1 MAEQRD
7 RDDVVLEY
15 PNRDKASSK
24 ATKAIVVLLLI
35 VTAVLMAIVTIGG
48 WEKLQGA
55 KALQVAYILLFLIVA
70 FFIAR
75 WRSGLLP
82 VAAALAI
89 ILLIFAAVSGPEW
102 FARDKDG
109 FADTALPATILGL
122 LTLIIVP
129 VQILLIAFSMS
140 GFRQNWQ
147 TEVERRV
154 GDKRRGRQDEGDR
167 DRDDRQ
173 TGGAAAAPA

>member
-1 MAEQRD
+1 MAKN
-7 RDDVVLEY
+7 DDVVLEY

-24 ATKAIVVLLLI
+24 ATKAVVVLLLL
-35 VTAVLMAIVTIGG
+35 VSVGLMLVVTIGG

-55 KALQVAYILLFLIVA
+55 KPIQVGYIALYLICAFYIF
-70 FFIAR
+70 R

-102 FARDKDG
+102 FARDKEG
-109 FADTALPATILGL
+109 FDQPSLDAGILGVFTL
-122 LTLIIVP
+122 LIVP
-129 VQILLIAFSMS
+129 VQVLLIAFAMN

-147 TEVERRV
+147 TEVERRP
-154 GDKRRGRQDEGDR
+154 E
-167 DRDDRQ
+167 DRDDDRRQ
-173 TGGAAAAPA
+173 SGGAVAAPA

>member
-1 MAEQRD
+1 MAEQQ
-7 RDDVVLEY
+7 RDDVVIDY

-24 ATKAIVVLLLI
+24 ATKAVVVLLLLVTAGLMTI
-35 VTAVLMAIVTIGG
+35 VTVGG

-55 KALQVAYILLFLIVA
+55 KVVQVAYIILFLICA
-70 FFIAR
+70 FYIAR

-109 FADTALPATILGL
+109 FDQPALDANILGL
-122 LTLIIVP
+122 VTLIIVP
-129 VQILLIAFSMS
+129 VQVLLIAFAMS

-147 TEVERRV
+147 VEVERRA
-154 GDKRRGRQDEGDR
+154 DERRAG
-167 DRDDRQ
+167 
-173 TGGAAAAPA
+173 GGAVAAPA

>member
-1 MAEQRD
+1 MAAD
-7 RDDVVLEY
+7 RPRSYDIVLDY

-24 ATKAIVVLLLI
+24 ATKAVVVLLLL
-35 VTAVLMAIVTIGG
+35 VTAALMTVVTIGG

-55 KALQVAYILLFLIVA
+55 KVLQVAYILLFLICA
-70 FFIAR
+70 FYIAR

-109 FADTALPATILGL
+109 FDQPALDANILGL
-122 LTLIIVP
+122 VTLLIVP
-129 VQILLIAFSMS
+129 IQVLVIAFAMS

-147 TEVERRV
+147 VEVERRA
-154 GDKRRGRQDEGDR
+154 
-167 DRDDRQ
+167 DDRRQ
-173 TGGAAAAPA
+173 GGGAVAAPA

>member
-1 MAEQRD
+1 MASN
-7 RDDVVLEY
+7 DDVVLDY

-24 ATKAIVVLLLI
+24 ATKLVVVLLLL
-35 VTAVLMAIVTIGG
+35 VSAGLMAVVTIGG

-55 KALQVAYILLFLIVA
+55 KALQVSYIALYLICA
-70 FFIAR
+70 FYIAR

-102 FARDKDG
+102 FARDKEG
-109 FADTALPATILGL
+109 FTQPALDASVLGL
-122 LTLIIVP
+122 VTLIIVP
-129 VQILLIAFSMS
+129 VQLLVIAFAMS

-147 TEVERRV
+147 VEVERRA
-154 GDKRRGRQDEGDR
+154 
-167 DRDDRQ
+167 DDREADRREPG
-173 TGGAAAAPA
+173 GGAVAAPA

>member
-1 MAEQRD
+1 MARD
-7 RDDVVLEY
+7 RLVIEY

-24 ATKAIVVLLLI
+24 ATKAVVVLLLL
-35 VTAVLMAIVTIGG
+35 VSAALFAIVTIGG
-48 WEKLQGA
+48 WEQLQGM
-55 KALQVAYILLFLIVA
+55 KAVSIAYIVILLICA
-70 FFIAR
+70 FYIAR

-109 FADTALPATILGL
+109 FTESTLDASILGL
-122 LTLIIVP
+122 LTLLIIP
-129 VQILLIAFSMS
+129 VCVLLIAFSLS

-154 GDKRRGRQDEGDR
+154 PDDGYDDGPSRGR
-167 DRDDRQ
+167 
-173 TGGAAAAPA
+173 GAVAAPA

>member
-1 MAEQRD
+1 
-7 RDDVVLEY
+7 
-15 PNRDKASSK
+15 
-24 ATKAIVVLLLI
+24 
-35 VTAVLMAIVTIGG
+35 VTIGG

-55 KALQVAYILLFLIVA
+55 KALQVAYIVLFLICA
-70 FFIAR
+70 FYIAR

-109 FADTALPATILGL
+109 FDQPALDANILGL
-122 LTLIIVP
+122 VTLIIVP
-129 VQILLIAFSMS
+129 VQVLLIAFAMS

-154 GDKRRGRQDEGDR
+154 
-167 DRDDRQ
+167 DRDDDRRRQ
-173 TGGAAAAPA
+173 TGGDAAPAPA

>member
-1 MAEQRD
+1 MAS
-7 RDDVVLEY
+7 RDDVVIDY

-24 ATKAIVVLLLI
+24 ATKAVVVLLLL
-35 VTAVLMAIVTIGG
+35 VSAGLMAIVTIGG

-55 KALQVAYILLFLIVA
+55 KPLQVAYIALYLICA
-70 FFIAR
+70 FYIAR

-102 FARDKDG
+102 FARDKEG
-109 FADTALPATILGL
+109 FDQPALDANILGL
-122 LTLIIVP
+122 VTLLIVP
-129 VQILLIAFSMS
+129 VQVLVIAFAMS

-147 TEVERRV
+147 VEVERRA
-154 GDKRRGRQDEGDR
+154 
-167 DRDDRQ
+167 DDRRQ
-173 TGGAAAAPA
+173 SGGAVAAPA